1 MDRVINKFKENDF
14 EKLERIFELFRD
26 YIGKL
31 NVLQKEYEL
40 DEDKKNEL
48 MENQEEI
55 VNKMRL

>member
-1 MDRVINKFKENDF
+1 LDRVINKFKENDF